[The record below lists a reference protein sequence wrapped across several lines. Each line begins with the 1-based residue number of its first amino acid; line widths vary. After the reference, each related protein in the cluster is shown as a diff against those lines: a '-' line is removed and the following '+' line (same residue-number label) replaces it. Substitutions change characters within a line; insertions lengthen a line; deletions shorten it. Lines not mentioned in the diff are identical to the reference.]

1 MNIPLLDLRA
11 QYRVIRPEIEE
22 AIRQVLES
30 GQFILGANVAAL
42 EREVAA
48 YLGSKYAVGV
58 GSGTDALVLALR
70 ALEIGI
76 GDEVI
81 VPTYTFF
88 ATAEA
93 VMLLGATPIF
103 VDIDPKT
110 YCLNVRQVAER
121 ITART
126 KAVIPVH
133 LYGQSADLAPLLDLA
148 GAHGFKVVEDNA
160 QAFGAEYK
168 GHKTGSLSH
177 VGCLSFFPSKNLG
190 AYGDAGMVV
199 TNDVALAERVQMLR
213 THGWRTKYYPEQM
226 GYNSRLDELQAACLR
241 VKLRYVDVWND
252 RRRELAHRLSQRLM
266 ALGISIP
273 YEAPQAK
280 HVYHLY
286 IVRLKDRVARQRYL
300 NEQGIGSAVYYPV
313 ALHLTEP
320 CRVYGYGKGDF
331 PIAELAT
338 RETLALP
345 LYPEMTEEQLE
356 RVITAVRNIV
366 QSDSSKV
373 VLVDGHGTSSLAAKN
388 LHEVS
393 E

>member
-11 QYRVIRPEIEE
+11 QYRAIRPEIEE

-93 VMLLGATPIF
+93 VMMVGAKPVF
-103 VDIDPKT
+103 VDIEPRT
-110 YCLNVRQVAER
+110 YCLDIQKAVER
-121 ITART
+121 ITGRT
-126 KAVIPVH
+126 KAIIPVH
-133 LYGQSADLAPLLDLA
+133 LYGHPVDMTPMLKLAR
-148 GAHGFKVVEDNA
+148 AHGLKVVEDNA

-168 GHKTGSLSH
+168 GRKTGSLSQ

-241 VKLRYVDVWND
+241 VKLRYVDVWNE
-252 RRRELAHRLSQRLM
+252 RRRELAHRLSQRFR
-266 ALGISIP
+266 ALGIGIP

-286 IVRLKDRVARQRYL
+286 IVRLKDRIAAHRYL
-300 NEQGIGSAVYYPV
+300 DEQGIGSAVYYPV
-313 ALHLTEP
+313 PLHLTDP
-320 CRVYGYGKGDF
+320 CRVYGYGEGDF
-331 PIAELAT
+331 PIAEHAAK
-338 RETLALP
+338 ETLALP
-345 LYPEMTEEQLE
+345 LYPEMNEEQVE
-356 RVITAVRNIV
+356 RIIAAVRNIV
-366 QSDSSKV
+366 QSESAI
-373 VLVDGHGTSSLAAKN
+373 LG
-388 LHEVS
+388 
-393 E
+393 

>member
-11 QYRVIRPEIEE
+11 QYRGIRPEIEE

-42 EREVAA
+42 EQEVAT

-81 VPTYTFF
+81 VPAYTFF

-103 VDIDPKT
+103 VDIDPRT

-133 LYGQSADLAPLLDLA
+133 LYGQSADLAPLFDLA
-148 GAHGFKVVEDNA
+148 GAHGIKVVEDNA

-168 GHKTGSLSH
+168 GRKTGSLGDA
-177 VGCLSFFPSKNLG
+177 GCLSFFPSKNLG

-199 TNDVALAERVQMLR
+199 TNDIALAERVQMLR
-213 THGWRTKYYPEQM
+213 THGWRTKYYPEQK

-241 VKLRYVDVWND
+241 VKLRYVDVWNE
-252 RRRELAHRLSQRLM
+252 RRRELAHCLSQRLM
-266 ALGISIP
+266 ALEIGIP
-273 YEAPQAK
+273 YEAPQTK

-286 IVRLKDRVARQRYL
+286 IVRLQDRVAAQRYL
-300 NEQGIGSAVYYPV
+300 NEQGIGSAIYYPIP
-313 ALHLTEP
+313 LHLTEP
-320 CRVYGYGKGDF
+320 CQIYGYGEADF
-331 PIAELAT
+331 PNAELAA
-338 RETLALP
+338 RETLAL
-345 LYPEMTEEQLE
+345 
-356 RVITAVRNIV
+356 
-366 QSDSSKV
+366 
-373 VLVDGHGTSSLAAKN
+373 
-388 LHEVS
+388 
-393 E
+393 